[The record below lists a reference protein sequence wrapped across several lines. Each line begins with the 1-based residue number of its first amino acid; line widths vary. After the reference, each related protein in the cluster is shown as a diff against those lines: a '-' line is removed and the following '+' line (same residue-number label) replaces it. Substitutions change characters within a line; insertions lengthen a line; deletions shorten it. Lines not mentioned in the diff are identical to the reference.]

1 MLDAVIRYLP
11 APGDVEAIKGILDDK
26 AETEASV
33 LLLMMSRLP
42 RWRSRS

>member
-26 AETEASV
+26 DESQGERIASDDEPFAA
-33 LLLMMSRLP
+33 LP
-42 RWRSRS
+42 SKS